1 MTDPNLSTS
10 DIASKPDATSDSGRD
25 EDARRQARNEGQA
38 VTAADEP
45 LQREGESG
53 DNRRERGDREPERE
67 PLLSTD
73 ESGRFTDRWHEIQ
86 ASFVDQPQRSVE
98 EADRLV
104 AELMQQLAA
113 SFANERNKLEELWDR
128 GDDVSTEHLRL
139 ALTHY
144 RSFFDRLLSA

>member
-73 ESGRFTDRWHEIQ
+73 ESG
-86 ASFVDQPQRSVE
+86 ASPTAGTRS
-98 EADRLV
+98 RR
-104 AELMQQLAA
+104 A
-113 SFANERNKLEELWDR
+113 S
-128 GDDVSTEHLRL
+128 SIS
-139 ALTHY
+139 
-144 RSFFDRLLSA
+144 RSDPSKKPTGWSQN